1 MERKVIVIAGPTAS
15 GKTALSLMLA
25 EKLSSEIISADS
37 RQVYRYLNIG
47 TAKPEIEQ
55 LRRVRHHF
63 IDMLMPDEN
72 FDAKQFE
79 NESLRIISSLHSKN
93 VIPIVT
99 GGTGL
104 YIKAL
109 TEGMFD
115 TASDEELRRKL
126 LQRTSDDEG
135 KISLYNELNEVDPA
149 SASRMLPQNYKRV
162 VRALEVYYITGRPI
176 WEHHSEYQRGL
187 NITFCQY
194 ALNWPRELL
203 YENIN
208 LRVDRMIESGL
219 EGEVRGLL
227 EMGYDRNFNSLNTVG
242 YSEMIKY
249 IQGEITFDTAVELIK
264 RNSRRYAK
272 RQLTWFRRDDS
283 IKWFDIDSPGR
294 LTAICDNICRDFL

>member
-47 TAKPEIEQ
+47 TAKPDMEQ

-79 NESLRIISSLHSKN
+79 DESLRIISSLHSKN
-93 VIPIVT
+93 IIPIVT

-115 TASDEELRRKL
+115 TASDEGLRVKL
-126 LQRTSDDEG
+126 LQRTNDDQG
-135 KISLYNELNEVDPA
+135 KLSLYDELKSVDPV

-176 WEHHSEYQRGL
+176 WEHHSEYRREL
-187 NITFCQY
+187 DITFYQY
-194 ALNWPRELL
+194 ALNWPRNLL

-208 LRVDRMIESGL
+208 LRVDRMIEYGL
-219 EGEVRGLL
+219 EREVRMLL
-227 EMGYDRNFNSLNTVG
+227 EMGYNRNINSLNTVG
-242 YSEMIKY
+242 YSEIISY
-249 IQGEITFDTAVELIK
+249 ICGEVPFDTAVELIK

-272 RQLTWFRRDDS
+272 RQMTWFRRDEN
-283 IKWFDIDSPGR
+283 IKWFDIDSPGQ